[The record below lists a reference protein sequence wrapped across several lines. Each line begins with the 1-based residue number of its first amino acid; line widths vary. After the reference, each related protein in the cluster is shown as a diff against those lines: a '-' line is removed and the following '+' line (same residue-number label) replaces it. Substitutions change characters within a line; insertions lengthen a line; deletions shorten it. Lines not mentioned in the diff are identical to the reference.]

1 MAGSTR
7 LDSRQGSRTVWWVAG
22 VVLAVLTVVVT
33 VWLLVG
39 RDGDTVADGEPPTPA
54 TAQPTPTAT
63 EQPPTTPTPSLSP
76 TTPQPPPSPEPN
88 QALAGATFG
97 PFSGEPSEASTAG
110 SWIADVRSAGHNGFD
125 RVVLEFDGDYVPTYR
140 VAYTP
145 TAGPFRDVPGDVVP
159 VEGAAF
165 LDVWLQG
172 TSSVDMS
179 ADYEPV
185 YTGPD
190 RIRSDTAVVTE
201 VVSLED
207 FEANVH
213 WLIGLDERTPFV
225 VWTTGSPSR
234 LVIDIAT

>member
-7 LDSRQGSRTVWWVAG
+7 VDSRQGSRTMWWVAG
-22 VVLAVLTVVVT
+22 GVLAVLTVVVVT
-33 VWLLVG
+33 VWLLAG
-39 RDGDTVADGEPPTPA
+39 RDGDTVADAEPPTPA
-54 TAQPTPTAT
+54 TAQP
-63 EQPPTTPTPSLSP
+63 SSK
-76 TTPQPPPSPEPN
+76 PE

-97 PFSGEPSEASTAG
+97 PFSGEPNEASTAG
-110 SWIADVRSAGHNGFD
+110 SWIADVRSAGHNGYD